1 MKGLFLIFHGFEAF
15 NGISKKIRYQ
25 VKALQ
30 ECGLEMH
37 TCWLDDTDNHKRRM
51 VDESII
57 ADYGFGIKGKILKES
72 NLTVSYI
79 MYRKKT

>member
-1 MKGLFLIFHGFEAF
+1 
-15 NGISKKIRYQ
+15 
-25 VKALQ
+25 
-30 ECGLEMH
+30 MH